1 MSLDLLHGISDVY
14 FEMMYGAS
22 EDLYSNS
29 SMLIDELLEIQV
41 SSNIEESNF
50 AGMLRLLFVKLFNN
64 IDSEKQLPIFEAL
77 KRKFDKLFIDFT

>member
-77 KRKFDKLFIDFT
+77 KRKFDKLFIEFN

>member
-50 AGMLRLLFVKLFNN
+50 AGMLRLLFIKLFNN
-64 IDSEKQLPIFEAL
+64 IDSEK
-77 KRKFDKLFIDFT
+77 